1 MTAAAFTIPRS
12 PSVKSFTSFK
22 CFRRNGHHSLCISA
36 FCQQKRTVLSGRSR
50 AGRATLGRTGTTL
63 AGRVPGVHADARQNA
78 DVGGDSARPGRPAT
92 PMHGTYRGGENK

>member
-1 MTAAAFTIPRS
+1 MAAAAFTIPRS

-63 AGRVPGVHADARQNA
+63 AGRVPGVHAD
-78 DVGGDSARPGRPAT
+78 SARPGRPAT